1 MKKRIFFLIITFVII
16 LILVFF
22 FFKFSNKDKKNISNN
37 NLNSKIE
44 DKASEERSYSSNIIE
59 KVRYSSNDPDGNE
72 YIILADEGEID
83 IKDSQIIFLKNV
95 KAIIKLKNSDDIKIS
110 SDFGKYDANTLDTI
124 FTENVVMEYMK
135 NKIIAGYLDFSISR
149 NSMIISKNVIFDN
162 DSNILKTDVVEIDIR
177 TKDTKFYMYD
187 KDKKVSLI
195 KNN

>member
-1 MKKRIFFLIITFVII
+1 M
-16 LILVFF
+16 
-22 FFKFSNKDKKNISNN
+22 
-37 NLNSKIE
+37 NSKIE

-124 FTENVVMEYMK
+124 FTENVLIIYLD
-135 NKIIAGYLDFSISR
+135 NKINSEYLDFSLGR
-149 NSMIISKNVIFDN
+149 NSMIISKNVIYTNEDN